1 MDDIV
6 KIIERVEP
14 PYPFEAYAHIVTSL
28 SEEEGGGYLITFPD
42 LPGCMSDGATQEETI
57 ENGRDAF
64 SVWVSSRVDMGRKVP
79 PPQWQPETAPEN
91 VSGKFI
97 QRVPKTIHAK
107 LVRRAKAEGVS
118 LNSLV
123 LTFIAEG
130 LGKGE
135 ARDTKTAHRAV
146 RARRRE

>member
-6 KIIERVEP
+6 KIIKRVEP
-14 PYPFEAYAHIVTSL
+14 PYPFEAYAHVVAPL
-28 SEEEGGGYLITFPD
+28 SEEDGGGYLITFPD
-42 LPGCMSDGATQEETI
+42 LPGCMSDGETQEEAI

-64 SVWVSSRVDMGRKVP
+64 AGWISAQVDMGRKVP
-79 PPQWQPETAPEN
+79 PPQWQPEAAPEAS
-91 VSGKFI
+91 SGKFI
-97 QRVPKTIHAK
+97 QRVPKTIHAR

-130 LGKGE
+130 LGKKE
-135 ARDTKTAHRAV
+135 ERNSRT
-146 RARRRE
+146 ARRRTA

>member
-1 MDDIV
+1 MDNIV

-14 PYPFEAYAHIVTSL
+14 PYPFEAYAHIIAPL
-28 SEEEGGGYLITFPD
+28 SEEDGGGYMITFPD
-42 LPGCMSDGATQEETI
+42 LPGCMSDGDTQEEAI

-79 PPQWQPETAPEN
+79 PPQWRPEATPEDA
-91 VSGKFI
+91 SGKFI
-97 QRVPKTIHAK
+97 QRVPKTVHAR

-130 LGKGE
+130 LGKKEERNSRTGH
-135 ARDTKTAHRAV
+135 RRTA
-146 RARRRE
+146 

>member
-1 MDDIV
+1 MKDIV
-6 KIIERVEP
+6 KTIERVEP
-14 PYPFEAYAHIVTSL
+14 PYPFEAYAHVVTPL
-28 SEEEGGGYLITFPD
+28 SEEDGGGYMITFPD
-42 LPGCMSDGATQEETI
+42 LPGCMSDGETQGEAI

-64 SVWVSSRVDMGRKVP
+64 AGWVSAQVDMGREVP

-91 VSGKFI
+91 MSGKFI
-97 QRVPKTIHAK
+97 QRVPKTIHDR

-130 LGKGE
+130 LGRKE
-135 ARDTKTAHRAV
+135 DRRHKA
-146 RARRRE
+146 ARRRTA

>member
-1 MDDIV
+1 MNDI
-6 KIIERVEP
+6 KEIKWVEP
-14 PYPFEAYAHIVTSL
+14 PYPFEAYAHIVTPL
-28 SEEEGGGYLITFPD
+28 TKEDGGGYLITFPD
-42 LPGCMSDGATQEETI
+42 LPGCISDGETQEEAI

-64 SVWVSSRVDMGRKVP
+64 IGWISAAIDMGREVP
-79 PPQWQPETAPEN
+79 PPQWQPETVPEA

-97 QRVPKTIHAK
+97 QRVPKTVHAK

-130 LGKGE
+130 LGKRE
-135 ARDTKTAHRAV
+135 EKSSKATHRRTA
-146 RARRRE
+146 